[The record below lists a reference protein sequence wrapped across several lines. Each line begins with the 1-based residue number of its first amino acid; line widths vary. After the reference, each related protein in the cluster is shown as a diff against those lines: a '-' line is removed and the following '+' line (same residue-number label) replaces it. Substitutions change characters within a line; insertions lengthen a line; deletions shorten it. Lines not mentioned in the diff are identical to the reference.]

1 MRLSLFV
8 FLLIFSAQAQIRYKF
23 GDDKKWADLSFD
35 DSAWPVGRHH
45 HFPISYYDS
54 DGMVWLRYRVIVPR
68 DASP

>member
-35 DSAWPVGRHH
+35 DSAWPVGRRQQN
-45 HFPISYYDS
+45 FRYPITTAMAWF
-54 DGMVWLRYRVIVPR
+54 GF
-68 DASP
+68 ATE